1 MTALLLWQSD
11 PRAVWQA
18 ARGADWRFILLACA
32 LVAID
37 RVLMAYRWWTLLA
50 PLDPGR
56 RPPLGTVMR
65 IFFVSTF
72 VGTFLPASIGGDAV
86 RAYGLSKEGVGGVD
100 AVASVLMDRLLGV
113 VSILIV
119 AIAGAMLARHLIDI
133 RALFPA
139 LALLTVAC
147 AAALAVVFSPR
158 AAAAVAGVLA
168 LLPRGRETGTRLVTA
183 IQRYASLHL
192 PMTNVL
198 LCSIAV
204 QVLRVLQTY
213 CLGLALGL
221 AVPLGVYFALVPLI
235 LLIVLMPITI
245 NGIGTT
251 QAGFVWLFGRA
262 GVASAPAFALS
273 VLFLGIAV
281 VGNLPGAVL
290 YLVREGSQGR
300 PKGPALPD
308 AGGSAPLRHL
318 RAVLPLLVRGAHE
331 ELHVRRHLLHGRDV
345 HLARA
350 QAARALLFLHPVAVF
365 LAARLEVQLF
375 GILVSTLPTTSLF
388 SQKNMPP
395 SGFSMMPC
403 VWNGHGLSRW

>member
-1 MTALLLWQSD
+1 MITATIAVQMATIETGTSTREQNTTSATRPGGFTRVARVVIAVGLTALLLWQSD

-18 ARGADWRFILLACA
+18 ARAADWRFILLACA
-32 LVAID
+32 LVAVD
-37 RVLMAYRWWTLLA
+37 RVLMAYRWWTLLRHSV
-50 PLDPGR
+50 GR
-56 RPPLGTVMR
+56 RPPLATVMR

-72 VGTFLPASIGGDAV
+72 VGTFLPASVGGDAV

-113 VSILIV
+113 VSILLV
-119 AIAGAMLARHLIDI
+119 GIAGAFLARDLIDI

-139 LALLTVAC
+139 FAVLTVAC

-158 AAAAVAGVLA
+158 AAAGVAGLLA
-168 LLPRGRETGTRLVTA
+168 LLPRGRETGARLVAA
-183 IQRYASLHL
+183 IQRYATLHL

-221 AVPLGVYFALVPLI
+221 AVPLGVYFALVPI
-235 LLIVLMPITI
+235 VLLIVLMPITI

-251 QAGFVWLFGRA
+251 QAGFMWLFGRA

-290 YLVREGSQGR
+290 Y
-300 PKGPALPD
+300 
-308 AGGSAPLRHL
+308 
-318 RAVLPLLVRGAHE
+318 
-331 ELHVRRHLLHGRDV
+331 
-345 HLARA
+345 
-350 QAARALLFLHPVAVF
+350 
-365 LAARLEVQLF
+365 
-375 GILVSTLPTTSLF
+375 
-388 SQKNMPP
+388 
-395 SGFSMMPC
+395 
-403 VWNGHGLSRW
+403 

>member
-1 MTALLLWQSD
+1 MATIETGTSTREQNTTSAPRPGVLARAARVAIAVGLTALLLWQSD
-11 PRAVWQA
+11 PHAVWQA
-18 ARGADWRFILLACA
+18 ARAAHWRFILLACA
-32 LVAID
+32 LVALD
-37 RVLMAYRWWTLLA
+37 RVLMAYRWWALLG
-50 PLDPGR
+50 PVGR
-56 RPPLGTVMR
+56 RPQMGTVMR

-119 AIAGAMLARHLIDI
+119 AIAGAMLARDLIDI

-139 LALLTVAC
+139 FALLIVLC

-158 AAAAVAGVLA
+158 AAAAVARLLA
-168 LLPRGRETGTRLVTA
+168 ILPCGREIGSKLLNA
-183 IQRYASLHL
+183 IQRYATSHL
-192 PMTNVL
+192 PMANVL
-198 LCSIAV
+198 MCSIAV

-221 AVPLGVYFALVPLI
+221 AVPLGVYFALVPII
-235 LLIVLMPITI
+235 LLIVLMPVTI

-281 VGNLPGAVL
+281 VGNLPGAFL
-290 YLVREGSQGR
+290 YLT
-300 PKGPALPD
+300 
-308 AGGSAPLRHL
+308 
-318 RAVLPLLVRGAHE
+318 
-331 ELHVRRHLLHGRDV
+331 RRQD
-345 HLARA
+345 
-350 QAARALLFLHPVAVF
+350 
-365 LAARLEVQLF
+365 
-375 GILVSTLPTTSLF
+375 
-388 SQKNMPP
+388 
-395 SGFSMMPC
+395 
-403 VWNGHGLSRW
+403 

>member
-1 MTALLLWQSD
+1 MITATIPVQMATIETGTSTREQNTTTASRSGGLARAARVAIAAGLTALLLWQSD
-11 PRAVWQA
+11 PGAVWQA

-37 RVLMAYRWWTLLA
+37 RVLMAYRWFALLA
-50 PLDPGR
+50 PLEPGR
-56 RPPLGTVMR
+56 RPPAGTVMR

-72 VGTFLPASIGGDAV
+72 VGTFLPASVGGDAV
-86 RAYGLSKEGVGGVD
+86 RAYGLSKEGVRGVD

-113 VSILIV
+113 VSILMV
-119 AIAGAMLARHLIDI
+119 AVGGAFLVRGLIDI

-139 LALLTVAC
+139 LALLGMLC

-158 AAAAVAGVLA
+158 AAVAVAGVLA
-168 LLPRGRETGTRLVTA
+168 VLPRGRETAGRLVSA
-183 IQRYASLHL
+183 IQRYASFHV

-198 LCSIAV
+198 ICSVAV
-204 QVLRVLQTY
+204 QILRVLQTY

-221 AVPLGVYFALVPLI
+221 TVPTGVYFALVPII

-273 VLFLGIAV
+273 VLFLAIAV

-290 YLVREGSQGR
+290 YL
-300 PKGPALPD
+300 KGPK
-308 AGGSAPLRHL
+308 S
-318 RAVLPLLVRGAHE
+318 
-331 ELHVRRHLLHGRDV
+331 
-345 HLARA
+345 
-350 QAARALLFLHPVAVF
+350 
-365 LAARLEVQLF
+365 
-375 GILVSTLPTTSLF
+375 
-388 SQKNMPP
+388 
-395 SGFSMMPC
+395 
-403 VWNGHGLSRW
+403 

>member
-1 MTALLLWQSD
+1 MYASAQGPALITATIPVQMATIETGTRTRNENITTAARIVIAVALTAVLLWQSD
-11 PRAVWQA
+11 PGAVWDA
-18 ARGADWRFILLACA
+18 ARRADWRFIVLACM
-32 LVAID
+32 LVALD
-37 RVLMAYRWWTLLA
+37 RVLMAYRWVTLLA
-50 PLDPGR
+50 PLHPDT

-72 VGTFLPASIGGDAV
+72 VGTFLPASVGGDAV
-86 RAYGLSKEGVGGVD
+86 RAYVLSKEGVRGVD

-119 AIAGAMLARHLIDI
+119 AIAGAMLARDLVDI

-147 AAALAVVFSPR
+147 AAAITIVFSPR

-168 LLPRGRETGTRLVTA
+168 LLPRGRETGARLVAA
-183 IQRYASLHL
+183 IQRYATLHL

-198 LCSIAV
+198 VCSIAV

-221 AVPLGVYFALVPLI
+221 AVPLGVYFALVPI
-235 LLIVLMPITI
+235 VLLIVLMPITI

-251 QAGFVWLFGRA
+251 QAAFMWLFGRA

-281 VGNLPGAVL
+281 VGNLPGAML
-290 YLVREGSQGR
+290 YLAKPR
-300 PKGPALPD
+300 P
-308 AGGSAPLRHL
+308 APLR
-318 RAVLPLLVRGAHE
+318 
-331 ELHVRRHLLHGRDV
+331 
-345 HLARA
+345 
-350 QAARALLFLHPVAVF
+350 
-365 LAARLEVQLF
+365 
-375 GILVSTLPTTSLF
+375 
-388 SQKNMPP
+388 
-395 SGFSMMPC
+395 
-403 VWNGHGLSRW
+403 